1 MADGSVKIVIEVDG
15 KQVNV
20 ASKELDKLE
29 EAGLK
34 SGKGIKAAEG
44 SMDSLSDSSAK
55 AGSNIKGA
63 KDSIDDLGDSSSKA
77 GKDLK
82 STDDAMGGLSDSSIN
97 ASSSIKGT
105 KDSIDS
111 LGDSGS
117 KAGKDLKGVD
127 SAINGLS
134 DSSSNASSSIKGTS
148 DSLDNL
154 SDSGS
159 KAAKNLNGVNGAI
172 DGTSDSSASASSSV
186 KGTDSA
192 IDSLSDSSANASSGV
207 KGVSDSLGDM
217 SRSAND
223 AAKGVKNVK
232 DETDGIEEKTQ
243 KASIGLENLS
253 ISSGLVKIASVAF
266 DTLKKSM
273 DDAISRFDTLN
284 AFPKILQ
291 SLGVSTEEADQA
303 MQKLSDGIDGLPTTL
318 DDIAGSAQEMY
329 TSFNDMDKATDTA
342 VALNNALLGS
352 GASAEQAK
360 RGTQQYSKA
369 LQTGKVDMMM
379 WNTLSETMDVG
390 LIKIAEGFGYAG
402 KSAKNDLYKALQN
415 GTITL
420 DEFNDKLIEVG
431 TGTGVMA
438 ELAKENSLGIATSL
452 TNLKNAAAKGI
463 ANIIDSFN
471 KLSKE
476 VTGKEISE
484 NIDSMKVVV
493 NASFSAIQKI
503 IEATTPV
510 FKMFGVVVKG
520 TISVVK
526 ALSPAI
532 VGLMTAYAA
541 YTVITKANEA
551 IQASNTALKIAMA
564 SKNGLTLAT
573 KAKVAAEA
581 KEIAVTEVLNAATAK
596 GEILTKAQVAAR
608 ANELIAT
615 KAQTIATAAQTGA
628 VKLSTVA
635 TGLMTGAINLSTVA
649 LTAKTAATT
658 AWGTAME
665 ALTGP
670 IGWVVIGLGALVT
683 ATIAVVKWFKRGTEE
698 GKRLKEETD
707 ALGDSTDTLSDSI
720 SSSSDTYKQNQ
731 RELEATTEAN
741 RGLIDRIE
749 ELSEKENKSAEDK
762 LLLTGYINKL
772 NESIDGL
779 NLSYN
784 EESDAL
790 SQSSDK
796 LRERVDLIEEE
807 TSYNDALARQ
817 SEITQ
822 EQIEIEM
829 QLDEVN
835 EKRAENLRLKDEGS
849 ITNKEYK
856 DTIEALDEQEQKLTE
871 TEERLKEENK
881 AVTEQVEAGAKA
893 VAEATSESVE
903 SQMIDFENLEGAQKE
918 AFDNMS
924 STYEELADNAT
935 NAFDRMEDKSEL
947 TGQQMIDNLEHN
959 QAVTEQWGENM
970 AKLYDW
976 AGKNSHEGLIKWLD
990 TLGPD
995 SAAELAIVAD
1005 MGTGEL
1011 ERFAELMDQGGE
1023 VAGNSL
1029 KTSLGN
1035 EYDAVIDEMIA
1046 FVDNSALTMRSQI
1059 EVADF
1064 ASIGGAVPE
1073 GLAKGIEDGS
1083 KNAETASKNVAKA
1096 TEKAARD
1103 ESETHSPSR
1112 VFKRIGTDITDGL
1125 ALGIND
1131 GTNKVM
1137 QAIQKMFKSMQVDS
1151 ANSFKTITK
1160 DYDNTVKNIEKT
1172 LEKLPKITQKIM
1184 KNMLE
1189 RLKSGAS
1196 KQIQAMRKLSKD
1208 LVSPFNSLQ
1217 SKFNSIGRNAM
1228 SGLNAGLN
1236 SGRGRVMSTARSIAN
1251 SVASTMQNA
1260 LKIHSPSKV
1269 MKYDVGRWIPEGL
1282 AEGIK
1287 GNAPVVYNALNKMS
1301 GNMMRFSTPEMAL
1314 GVSGMRA
1321 NASTISQF
1329 SSNSTTK
1336 TINNNNKP
1344 TIHIEKI
1351 ENYSD
1356 TDVPRVL
1363 EESAWIMDRE
1373 RRRLDD

>member
-1 MADGSVKIVIEVDG
+1 MADGSIKIVIEVDG
-15 KQVNV
+15 KEVNV

-34 SGKGIKAAEG
+34 SGKGIKAAE
-44 SMDSLSDSSAK
+44 DSIDNLSDSSAK
-55 AGSNIKGA
+55 AGASVKGA
-63 KDSIDDLGDSSSKA
+63 KDSMDDLGDSGSKT

-82 STDDAMGGLSDSSIN
+82 STDDAMGELSDSSIN
-97 ASSSIKGT
+97 ASSR
-105 KDSIDS
+105 
-111 LGDSGS
+111 
-117 KAGKDLKGVD
+117 
-127 SAINGLS
+127 
-134 DSSSNASSSIKGTS
+134 IKGTS
-148 DSLDNL
+148 DSLHNL
-154 SDSGS
+154 SDSSS
-159 KAAKNLNGVNGAI
+159 KTGEKLGGVDEAM
-172 DGTSDSSASASSSV
+172 DGISDSSSKASSGMKEAADNFDGMSDSANEAADGVKNAKEETEGVGEGTRKASSSV
-186 KGTDSA
+186 KDLA
-192 IDSLSDSSANASSGV
+192 VSL
-207 KGVSDSLGDM
+207 
-217 SRSAND
+217 
-223 AAKGVKNVK
+223 
-232 DETDGIEEKTQ
+232 
-243 KASIGLENLS
+243 
-253 ISSGLVKIASVAF
+253 GLVKIASAAF
-266 DTLKKSM
+266 DVLKASL
-273 DDAISRFDTLN
+273 DGAISRFDTLN
-284 AFPKILQ
+284 QFPKVLQ
-291 SLGVSTEEADQA
+291 ALGVSAEDSERA
-303 MQKLSDGIDGLPTTL
+303 MQKLSDGIEGLPTTL
-318 DDIAGSAQEMY
+318 DDIAASAQEMY

-520 TISVVK
+520 TISVVE
-526 ALSPAI
+526 ALTPVI
-532 VGLMTAYAA
+532 VGLTTAYLAFQIISNVIEWHEKFSKTMKGVNAA
-541 YTVITKANEA
+541 TKLLTAELGKATTAQLLKSTATNSDTVATIANAKAMTIKNILLGVLTRQMTLSA
-551 IQASNTALKIAMA
+551 AATALK
-564 SKNGLTLAT
+564 T
-573 KAKVAAEA
+573 KAV
-581 KEIAVTEVLNAATAK
+581 VVLS
-596 GEILTKAQVAAR
+596 
-608 ANELIAT
+608 
-615 KAQTIATAAQTGA
+615 GA
-628 VKLSTVA
+628 LK
-635 TGLMTGAINLSTVA
+635 
-649 LTAKTAATT
+649 
-658 AWGTAME
+658 

-683 ATIAVVKWFKRGTEE
+683 AAIGIVKWFKRSTEE
-698 GKRLKEETD
+698 SKKLEKETSE
-707 ALGDSTDTLSDSI
+707 LGESTNTLTDSI
-720 SSSSDTYKQNQ
+720 KGNTDEYKNSQ
-731 RELEATTEAN
+731 REIKATATAN
-741 RGLIDRIE
+741 G
-749 ELSEKENKSAEDK
+749 ELANKIADLAEKENKSASEK
-762 LLLTGYINKL
+762 QLLNDYIGQL
-772 NESIDGL
+772 NESVDGL

-784 EESDAL
+784 EEADAL
-790 SQSSDK
+790 NMSSEK
-796 LRERVDLIEEE
+796 IQARIDLMEQQ
-807 TSYNDALARQ
+807 TSYNEALERQ
-817 SEITQ
+817 VEIAK
-822 EQIEIEM
+822 EQNEIDQ
-829 QLDEVN
+829 QLDEIN
-835 EKRAENLRLKDEGS
+835 ELREKNIRLHDEDAISRGELKKRTEELN
-849 ITNKEYK
+849 
-856 DTIEALDEQEQKLTE
+856 EQENNLKQTSADLGEQQKE
-871 TEERLKEENK
+871 TEEKMTTAMNAITEATKNGVNSQLIDYDRLNEKQKATIEDMKSTWQDYQEAATNMFDTLSDKTDITVQEMTANMEENQRIIG
-881 AVTEQVEAGAKA
+881 EW
-893 VAEATSESVE
+893 AENIA
-903 SQMIDFENLEGAQKE
+903 I
-918 AFDNMS
+918 
-924 STYEELADNAT
+924 LAERGVD
-935 NAFDRMEDKSEL
+935 
-947 TGQQMIDNLEHN
+947 
-959 QAVTEQWGENM
+959 
-970 AKLYDW
+970 
-976 AGKNSHEGLIKWLD
+976 EGLLD
-990 TLGPD
+990 TLREAGPS
-995 SAAELAIVAD
+995 SAGHVNALVNASNEELSHLSEV
-1005 MGTGEL
+1005 
-1011 ERFAELMDQGGE
+1011 FAKGGDTATSALSKSLGIE
-1023 VAGNSL
+1023 ESGVMEAVGGLVAGTESSL
-1029 KTSLGN
+1029 RQK
-1035 EYDAVIDEMIA
+1035 
-1046 FVDNSALTMRSQI
+1046 I
-1059 EVADF
+1059 EEADF
-1064 ASIGGAVPE
+1064 QSVGQDVSD

-1196 KQIQAMRKLSKD
+1196 KQTQAMRKLSKD

-1236 SGRGRVMSTARSIAN
+1236 AGRGRVMSTARSIAN

-1260 LKIHSPSKV
+1260 LRIHSPSRV
-1269 MKYDVGRWIPEGL
+1269 MKDDVGRWIPEGL
-1282 AEGIK
+1282 AEGIEDK
-1287 GNAPVVYNALNKMS
+1287 ESVVYNALNKMS
-1301 GNMMRFSTPEMAL
+1301 TNMMRFSTPEMAL

-1329 SSNSTTK
+1329 SSNNTTK

>member
-34 SGKGIKAAEG
+34 SGKGVKATES

-510 FKMFGVVVKG
+510 FKMFGLVVKG

-532 VGLMTAYAA
+532 IGLMAAYAG
-541 YTVITKANEA
+541 YTAITKVNAA
-551 IQASNTALKIAMA
+551 IKKSNAILEVAQASKT
-564 SKNGLTLAT
+564 GLTLVT
-573 KAKVAAEA
+573 KAHTTALAAD
-581 KEIAVTEVLNAATAK
+581 L
-596 GEILTKAQVAAR
+596 GM
-608 ANELIAT
+608 T
-615 KAQTIATAAQTGA
+615 KAQTVATIAQTGA
-628 VKLSTVA
+628 IKLSTALIGLLTGQLKLSTLA
-635 TGLMTGAINLSTVA
+635 TIVQTKATVA
-649 LTAKTAATT
+649 LGVAKK
-658 AWGTAME
+658 
-665 ALTGP
+665 ALSGP
-670 IGWVVIGLGALVT
+670 IGIATIAIGALVT
-683 ATIAVVKWFKRGTEE
+683 AAIGIVKWFKRSTEE
-698 GKRLKEETD
+698 SKKLEKETSE
-707 ALGDSTDTLSDSI
+707 LGESTNTLTDSI
-720 SSSSDTYKQNQ
+720 KGNADEYKNSQ
-731 RELEATTEAN
+731 REIKATATAN
-741 RGLIDRIE
+741 G
-749 ELSEKENKSAEDK
+749 ELANKIADLAEKENKSASEK
-762 LLLTGYINKL
+762 QLLNDYIGQL
-772 NESIDGL
+772 NESVDGL

-784 EESDAL
+784 EEADAL
-790 SQSSDK
+790 NMSSEK
-796 LRERVDLIEEE
+796 IQARIDLMEQQ
-807 TSYNDALARQ
+807 TSYNEALERQ
-817 SEITQ
+817 VEIAK
-822 EQIEIEM
+822 EQNEIDQ
-829 QLDEVN
+829 QLDEIN
-835 EKRAENLRLKDEGS
+835 ELREKNIRLHDEDAISRGELKKRTEELN
-849 ITNKEYK
+849 
-856 DTIEALDEQEQKLTE
+856 EQENNLKQTSADLGEQQKE
-871 TEERLKEENK
+871 TEEKMTTAMNAITEATKNGVNSQLIDYDRLNEKQKATIEDMKSTWQDYQEAATNMFDTLSDKTDITVQEMTANMEENQRIIG
-881 AVTEQVEAGAKA
+881 EW
-893 VAEATSESVE
+893 AENIA
-903 SQMIDFENLEGAQKE
+903 I
-918 AFDNMS
+918 
-924 STYEELADNAT
+924 LAERGVD
-935 NAFDRMEDKSEL
+935 
-947 TGQQMIDNLEHN
+947 
-959 QAVTEQWGENM
+959 
-970 AKLYDW
+970 
-976 AGKNSHEGLIKWLD
+976 EGLLD
-990 TLGPD
+990 TLREAGPS
-995 SAAELAIVAD
+995 SAGHVNALVNASNEELSHLSEV
-1005 MGTGEL
+1005 
-1011 ERFAELMDQGGE
+1011 FAKGGDTATSALSKSLGIE
-1023 VAGNSL
+1023 ESGVMEAVGGLVAGTESSL
-1029 KTSLGN
+1029 RQK
-1035 EYDAVIDEMIA
+1035 
-1046 FVDNSALTMRSQI
+1046 I
-1059 EVADF
+1059 EEADF
-1064 ASIGGAVPE
+1064 QSVGQDVSD
-1073 GLAKGIEDGS
+1073 GLAKGIEGGS

-1287 GNAPVVYNALNKMS
+1287 ENAPVVYNVLNKMS

-1329 SSNSTTK
+1329 SSNNTTK

>member
-34 SGKGIKAAEG
+34 SGKGIKAAED
-44 SMDSLSDSSAK
+44 SMDNLSDSSAK
-55 AGSNIKGA
+55 AGTSVKGA
-63 KDSIDDLGDSSSKA
+63 KDSIDDLGDSGSKA

-117 KAGKDLKGVD
+117 ETGEDLKGVN
-127 SAINGLS
+127 SAIDGLS
-134 DSSSNASSSIKGTS
+134 DSSGNASSSVKGTS
-148 DSLDNL
+148 DNLDNL

-159 KAAKNLNGVNGAI
+159 KAAKDLNGVDGAI
-172 DGTSDSSASASSSV
+172 DGISDSSAS
-186 KGTDSA
+186 
-192 IDSLSDSSANASSGV
+192 ASSGV

-217 SRSAND
+217 SGSAND
-223 AAKGVKNVK
+223 AAKGAKNVK
-232 DETDGIEEKTQ
+232 DETEGMGEKTQ
-243 KASIGLENLS
+243 GASTSLKSLAVS
-253 ISSGLVKIASVAF
+253 LGLVAIASAAF
-266 DTLKKSM
+266 NVLKSSM
-273 DDAISRFDTLN
+273 DSAISRFDTLN
-284 AFPKILQ
+284 QFPKVLQ
-291 SLGVSTEEADQA
+291 ALGVSAEDSERA
-303 MQKLSDGIDGLPTTL
+303 MQKLSDGIEGLPTTL
-318 DDIAGSAQEMY
+318 DDIAASAQEMY

-402 KSAKNDLYKALQN
+402 KSAKNDLYKALQD
-415 GTITL
+415 GTIRL

-541 YTVITKANEA
+541 YTVINKANDA
-551 IQASNTALKIAMA
+551 INKSNAIIETAKASQKALTIVTKLQTAEQLKQ
-564 SKNGLTLAT
+564 TT
-573 KAKVAAEA
+573 A
-581 KEIAVTEVLNAATAK
+581 KEVDTV
-596 GEILTKAQVAAR
+596 
-608 ANELIAT
+608 
-615 KAQTIATAAQTGA
+615 ATAAQAGTI
-628 VKLSTVA
+628 KLSTA
-635 TGLMTGAINLSTVA
+635 LIGLMTGQLKLSRLATIAHTKATVA
-649 LTAKTAATT
+649 FGAAKK
-658 AWGTAME
+658 
-665 ALTGP
+665 ALEGP

-698 GKRLKEETD
+698 SKKLEKETDELGNSTD
-707 ALGDSTDTLSDSI
+707 ALTDSI
-720 SSSSDTYKQNQ
+720 KSNADEYKNSQ
-731 RELEATTEAN
+731 REIKATATAN
-741 RGLIDRIE
+741 G
-749 ELSEKENKSAEDK
+749 ELANKIADLAEKENKSASEK
-762 LLLTGYINKL
+762 QLLNDYIGQL
-772 NESIDGL
+772 NESVDGL

-784 EESDAL
+784 EEADAL
-790 SQSSDK
+790 NMSSEK
-796 LRERVDLIEEE
+796 IQARIDLMEQQ
-807 TSYNDALARQ
+807 TSYNEALERQ
-817 SEITQ
+817 VEIAK
-822 EQIEIEM
+822 EQNEIDQ
-829 QLDEVN
+829 QLDEIN
-835 EKRAENLRLKDEGS
+835 ALKKENNKLHDEGAIS
-849 ITNKEYK
+849 RGKFKKKTEELN
-856 DTIEALDEQEQKLTE
+856 EQENNLKQTSADLGEQQKE
-871 TEERLKEENK
+871 TEEKMTTAMNAITEATKNGVNSQLIDYDRLNEKQKATIEDMKSTWQDYQEAATNMFDTLSDKTDITVQEMTANMEENQRIIG
-881 AVTEQVEAGAKA
+881 EW
-893 VAEATSESVE
+893 AENIA
-903 SQMIDFENLEGAQKE
+903 I
-918 AFDNMS
+918 
-924 STYEELADNAT
+924 LAERGVD
-935 NAFDRMEDKSEL
+935 
-947 TGQQMIDNLEHN
+947 
-959 QAVTEQWGENM
+959 
-970 AKLYDW
+970 
-976 AGKNSHEGLIKWLD
+976 EGLLD
-990 TLGPD
+990 TLREAGPS
-995 SAAELAIVAD
+995 SAGHVNALVNASDEELSHLSEVFANG
-1005 MGTGEL
+1005 GTTATEALSKSLGIE
-1011 ERFAELMDQGGE
+1011 ESGVMEAVGGL
-1023 VAGNSL
+1023 VAGTESSL
-1029 KTSLGN
+1029 RQK
-1035 EYDAVIDEMIA
+1035 
-1046 FVDNSALTMRSQI
+1046 I
-1059 EVADF
+1059 EEADF
-1064 ASIGGAVPE
+1064 QSVGNAVPE
-1073 GLAKGIEDGS
+1073 GLAKGIENGS
-1083 KNAETASKNVAKA
+1083 KNAETASKNMSDNTTKA
-1096 TEKAARD
+1096 TKNALGV
-1103 ESETHSPSR
+1103 HSPST
-1112 VFKRIGTDITDGL
+1112 VFKAIGVNVTDGL
-1125 ALGIND
+1125 ALGINQ
-1131 GTNKVM
+1131 GTSKVI

-1151 ANSFKTITK
+1151 ANSFKIITK
-1160 DYDNTVKNIEKT
+1160 DYDKAVKDIEKT
-1172 LEKLPKITQKIM
+1172 LEKLPKITQKSM
-1184 KNMLE
+1184 KNMLDKI
-1189 RLKSGAS
+1189 KSGATT
-1196 KQIQAMRKLSKD
+1196 QVNAMKKLSKD
-1208 LVSPFNSLQ
+1208 LVSPFDSLQ

-1287 GNAPVVYNALNKMS
+1287 ENAPVVYNALNKMS

-1329 SSNSTTK
+1329 SSNNTTK

-1344 TIHIEKI
+1344 TINIEKI